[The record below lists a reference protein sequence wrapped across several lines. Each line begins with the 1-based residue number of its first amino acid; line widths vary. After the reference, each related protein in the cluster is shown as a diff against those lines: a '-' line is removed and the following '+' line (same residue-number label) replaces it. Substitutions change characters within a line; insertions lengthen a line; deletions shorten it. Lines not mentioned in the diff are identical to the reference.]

1 MSLLCMLFSVAF
13 CQIQISPSWL
23 SKLSAKCPL
32 SEGFHYG
39 PLQNICPKV
48 LLRCP
53 VAVSLLPATGPL
65 HMPDH
70 QPGKFISLFL
80 TSLFF
85 LDVRLFCFSNCET
98 PFSLELTP
106 VYASFPNSNCS
117 FTVCFPLV
125 ISYSSHN
132 IQKMSYVRYL
142 NPAKQSSSND
152 WLDLQKYTRKPPPS
166 PGAFF
171 KKIASFMYWQ

>member
-70 QPGKFISLFL
+70 RPGKFISLFL

-106 VYASFPNSNCS
+106 VYASFPQLQLFVHRLLSFSN
-117 FTVCFPLV
+117 
-125 ISYSSHN
+125 
-132 IQKMSYVRYL
+132 
-142 NPAKQSSSND
+142 
-152 WLDLQKYTRKPPPS
+152 
-166 PGAFF
+166 
-171 KKIASFMYWQ
+171 